1 MAIPDR
7 EAIRAK
13 LDSLGTAEVRK
24 RLESGAYANNKV
36 PIVQAWL
43 AERSASAPAAPADKP
58 PTLFDRYSTK
68 LKNHPVVATILVVA
82 AIVGGVAQFTDAVS
96 KVWTAIPN
104 LRHAAKELPSLPGDS
119 GWLLLGDLD
128 QKGERY
134 IRGPLYKVEK
144 SSYPD
149 KSLTPRKGE
158 QVRLTAERNVVIAGF
173 KSTGLQRLFDPPW
186 SLNVLTDADYTG
198 IKLPKDSVVEI
209 RDVSIASFPEQPLV
223 VWVRIAP
230 PPK

>member
-13 LDSLGTAEVRK
+13 LDSLGIIEVRK
-24 RLESGAYANNKV
+24 RLESGAYATNKV

-43 AERSASAPAAPADKP
+43 AERSGSVTHLSSGKS

-68 LKNHPVVATILVVA
+68 LKNHPLVATILVIA
-82 AIVGGVAQFTDAVS
+82 AVVGGFAQFTDAVS
-96 KVWTAIPN
+96 KVWTLIPN
-104 LRHAAKELPSLPGDS
+104 VLRPAKELPALPGDS

-128 QKGERY
+128 PNGERY
-134 IRGPLYKVEK
+134 IRGPLYKIEK

-158 QVRLTAERNVVIAGF
+158 QIRLTAERNVVIAGF
-173 KSTGLQRLFDPPW
+173 KSTGLQRLMAPLGVSMY
-186 SLNVLTDADYTG
+186 SLMTTTRESSCPRTASSKSG
-198 IKLPKDSVVEI
+198 MSALPAFLSS
-209 RDVSIASFPEQPLV
+209 R
-223 VWVRIAP
+223 W
-230 PPK
+230 